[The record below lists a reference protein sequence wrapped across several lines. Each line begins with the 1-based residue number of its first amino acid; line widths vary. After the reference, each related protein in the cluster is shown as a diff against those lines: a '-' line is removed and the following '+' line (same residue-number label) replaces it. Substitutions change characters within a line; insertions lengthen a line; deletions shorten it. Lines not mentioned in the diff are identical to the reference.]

1 MALKSLSF
9 KIKAVDA
16 TKKAFK
22 SIGSGVKK
30 IAGAIFS
37 LKTAFVGLLSVGALG
52 LIVKQSLEA
61 TDNLAKMSR
70 VLGIS
75 VKQLAAFQL
84 AAELGGMSL
93 EGFAKASKAVSK
105 NVFDFVIRGTG
116 EAADAFNQLGI
127 SASDLRPIMND
138 QFAVMGLLS
147 DRLKEMENGAI
158 KTAVAV
164 KLFGSRGADM
174 LNALA
179 GGSEFLKSV
188 TKEVE
193 LFGTAL
199 STRAVKGVEDAN
211 DAMTRLGFFIKGVRD
226 NLVAAFAPAIT
237 FVVDL
242 IRNKFIG
249 ALDKSGLTVAAWSN
263 EVVKS
268 VVVMVKNANR
278 AIAEFVFSTA
288 KMFARLPFISQEAK
302 LAFFDLT
309 KGFVK
314 GSIEINKVLDQTIK
328 KMNSFAAEAVAASK
342 TVVDSAGEGAGNM
355 SKSWLAGFGIIQAA
369 GKSMATKLEDSLAN
383 FFLTGKLGIKSFAKE
398 MLAQFAKIMAS
409 KFIASLFGGGDASG
423 FFAKIFGAAS
433 GQTRLPGKAAG
444 GPISAG
450 VPIVVGEKGPEV
462 MIPSS
467 NGSIVPNNKLGGAP
481 SITVINENHF
491 DTAVEKDMFAAIA
504 AASPFLQA
512 QTEKSVA
519 LAFSGVNF

>member
-9 KIKAVDA
+9 KIKAIDA

-37 LKTAFVGLLSVGALG
+37 LKSALVGILSIGALG
-52 LIVKQSLEA
+52 LITKQSLDA

-75 VKQLAAFQL
+75 VKELAAFQL

-188 TKEVE
+188 TREVE

-199 STRAVKGVEDAN
+199 SDRAVRGVEEAN
-211 DAMTRLGFFIKGVRD
+211 DAMTRLSFFIRGVRD
-226 NLVAAFAPAIT
+226 NLVSAFAPAIT

-249 ALDKSGLTVAAWSN
+249 ALDDSGLTVAAWSTQVVLS
-263 EVVKS
+263 VVKMVREANVAIGIFVLNTSANFKKLSFLPQS
-268 VVVMVKNANR
+268 VRDSFEKMAVGFTDGSLVV
-278 AIAEFVFSTA
+278 
-288 KMFARLPFISQEAK
+288 
-302 LAFFDLT
+302 D
-309 KGFVK
+309 
-314 GSIEINKVLDQTIK
+314 KVLSDTIK
-328 KMNSFAAEAVAASK
+328 TMQRWSLEAGKASNSVADSSGENSK
-342 TVVDSAGEGAGNM
+342 KT
-355 SKSWLAGFGIIQAA
+355 SKAWLAGFGMIQAA
-369 GKSMATKLEDSLAN
+369 GKTMTTTLEDSLAN
-383 FFLTGKLGIKSFAKE
+383 FFLTGKLGVKSFAKA

-423 FFAKIFGAAS
+423 FFGKIFGAAA
-433 GQTRLPGKAAG
+433 GVTKVPGKASG
-444 GPISAG
+444 GLVSAG
-450 VPIVVGEKGPEV
+450 IPIVVGEKGPEV
-462 MIPSS
+462 MIPRN

-481 SITVINENHF
+481 SITIVNENHF
-491 DTAVEKDMFAAIA
+491 DTAVEKDMFASIA

-519 LAFSGVNF
+519 LALSGVNF

>member
-9 KIKAVDA
+9 KIRAVDA

-52 LIVKQSLEA
+52 LIVKQSLDA
-61 TDNLAKMSR
+61 TDQLGKMSR
-70 VLGIS
+70 VLGLSI
-75 VKQLAAFQL
+75 KELASFNL

-93 EGFAKASKAVSK
+93 ETFAKASKAVSK
-105 NVFDFVIRGTG
+105 NVFDFVVRGSG
-116 EAADAFNQLGI
+116 EAVDSFNQLGI
-127 SASDLRPIMND
+127 SVSDLRPIMND
-138 QFAVMGLLS
+138 QFAVIGLIA
-147 DRLKEMENGAI
+147 DRLNEMENGAI

-199 STRAVKGVEDAN
+199 STRAVTGVEEAN

-226 NLVAAFAPAIT
+226 NLVASFAPAIT

-268 VVVMVKNANR
+268 VVVMVKNANI

-288 KMFARLPFISQEAK
+288 KMFAELPFISQKAK

-309 KGFVK
+309 IGFVK
-314 GSIEINKVLDQTIK
+314 GSVEINTVLDKIIK
-328 KMNSFAAEAVAASK
+328 KMNKWTAEAIAASK
-342 TVVDSAGEGAGNM
+342 TVVNSSDEGATNM
-355 SKSWLAGFGIIQAA
+355 SKNWLTGFATIQAA

-409 KFIASLFGGGDASG
+409 KFIAS
-423 FFAKIFGAAS
+423 
-433 GQTRLPGKAAG
+433 
-444 GPISAG
+444 
-450 VPIVVGEKGPEV
+450 
-462 MIPSS
+462 
-467 NGSIVPNNKLGGAP
+467 
-481 SITVINENHF
+481 
-491 DTAVEKDMFAAIA
+491 
-504 AASPFLQA
+504 
-512 QTEKSVA
+512 
-519 LAFSGVNF
+519 